1 MKQNQFQQEVYRGIS
16 CYSCCTTSDY
26 FSHRQQ
32 QEITKEHLTFV
43 ECSLTI

>member
-1 MKQNQFQQEVYRGIS
+1 MKYKDFILKDYGVPS
-16 CYSCCTTSDY
+16 YSCCTTSDY